1 MITAGI
7 DIGSR
12 TTKVVILNEDKIL
25 SKEIRS
31 TGWKP
36 AETAQKVFNK
46 ALELANILKIEISKI
61 TATGYGRVMLPFAD
75 ETLTEITCH
84 ARGAHYLSSDIQ
96 TIIDIGGQD
105 SKVIKLDSSG
115 FVEDFAM
122 NDRCAAG
129 TGKFLEF
136 LAHTLDV
143 DVSDFGKL
151 ALESKAPATVSSM
164 CTVFAE
170 SEILS
175 LLAEN
180 VPIPDIVAGLHLSI
194 SKRIEGLI
202 NMVGYAEIVSLTGG
216 VAKNK
221 GIKKSLESI
230 LNTNILVV
238 ENPEFVGALGA
249 ALSK

>member
-7 DIGSR
+7 DVGSR
-12 TTKVVILNEDKIL
+12 TTKVVILHDKIIV
-25 SKEIRS
+25 SKHILA

-36 AETAQKVFNK
+36 SHTAREVFDR
-46 ALELANILKIEISKI
+46 ALDNAEISEPDIAKI
-61 TATGYGRVMLPFAD
+61 VATGYGRVMLPFAD
-75 ETLTEITCH
+75 ESITEITCH
-84 ARGAHYLSSDIQ
+84 ARGAHFINRDIR

-105 SKVIKLDSSG
+105 SKVIKVDQFG

-136 LAHTLDV
+136 LAHTLEI
-143 DVSDFGKL
+143 DVSEFGKL
-151 ALESKAPATVSSM
+151 ALNSRSPAVISSM

-175 LLAEN
+175 LLAED
-180 VPIPDIVAGLHLSI
+180 VPIPDIVAGLHLAI
-194 SKRIEGLI
+194 AKRIEGLI
-202 NMVGYAEIVSLTGG
+202 DLVGYSEVVSLTGG
-216 VAKNK
+216 VAKNP
-221 GIKKSLESI
+221 GIKKRLEEL
-230 LNTNILVV
+230 LNISVLVP

-249 ALSK
+249 ALSA